1 VNFPIRNKGRLQN
14 NDKGWEKTGHVHNV
28 WIFEYTRYSSLN
40 HIVSIHHPY
49 DQALAAM
56 GEKKSLPPLNL
67 SPSDAIDS
75 SETIT
80 SPLHKMSLQF
90 LCSVSNSGQ
99 QSDNVEQ
106 MMDTGDSEAY
116 SGARPSSSK
125 EESTTFPPK
134 RASTPPRPNNQGKRA
149 LPKRPATSPTT
160 TSPYYS
166 GELPDGDKLGFPCP
180 SEGCHKYFSCTTSL
194 KRHQISVHGP
204 KAQCPLCF
212 APLSAGRTDVVKR
225 HMMNGS
231 CGKRFICPTTS
242 SGSPES

>member
-56 GEKKSLPPLNL
+56 GEKKSSPPLNL

-116 SGARPSSSK
+116 PGARPSSSK
-125 EESTTFPPK
+125 
-134 RASTPPRPNNQGKRA
+134 
-149 LPKRPATSPTT
+149 
-160 TSPYYS
+160 
-166 GELPDGDKLGFPCP
+166 GDYLHKLGLMVISIRSRREHHIP
-180 SEGCHKYFSCTTSL
+180 SEARL
-194 KRHQISVHGP
+194 DP
-204 KAQCPLCF
+204 A
-212 APLSAGRTDVVKR
+212 
-225 HMMNGS
+225 
-231 CGKRFICPTTS
+231 S
-242 SGSPES
+242 SK